1 MLGSA
6 LLFESNNIF
15 CSFNRDNIINYQYYG
30 ETFRL
35 EIEQTYGGDSAIFR
49 NQPFISRSKKGQPL
63 TNHGCTLRDD
73 AEDGYIA

>member
-35 EIEQTYGGDSAIFR
+35 EIEQTYGGGAILR
-49 NQPFISRSKKGQPL
+49 HQPFISLSEKGQPL
-63 TNHGCTLRDD
+63 TNHGYAIQDD
-73 AEDGYIA
+73 ALD